1 MIIRSIPLCNAQF
14 LLATDASWANTSELK
29 SQGGYMTLFTEKEIN
44 KGKEAVVSPLRWKT
58 YKLERPTQ
66 STLGAEL
73 MSLARGL
80 AECEWMRSLFAEAL
94 NFDYK
99 LERTKNLG
107 KRLASR

>member
-1 MIIRSIPLCNAQF
+1 
-14 LLATDASWANTSELK
+14 
-29 SQGGYMTLFTEKEIN
+29 MTLFTEKEIN